1 MVHDVFF
8 MEQAVAEAKK
18 AQSVDEIP
26 VGAIIVDKQG
36 VVVARAYNQVEQKNS
51 QLAHA
56 EILALQQL
64 SSMQTDWRLE
74 DYTIY
79 VTLQPCMMCMG
90 ALLLSRVN
98 KIVYGAPSPIYGL
111 NIEVFDISPAYK
123 SATKIYSGVCEKEI
137 SQMLKDFF
145 IRKRL

>member
-79 VTLQPCMMCMG
+79 VTLWG
-90 ALLLSRVN
+90 TVS
-98 KIVYGAPSPIYGL
+98 
-111 NIEVFDISPAYK
+111 NIWIEYRGF
-123 SATKIYSGVCEKEI
+123 
-137 SQMLKDFF
+137 
-145 IRKRL
+145 